1 MTAYRSRAA
10 GQPSRNLHAIT
21 GGIAGCAAHDDH
33 RDLRPAGLP
42 HATGMTRR
50 TWEDFSMARRTGTS
64 RTLISSVA
72 VAVAIFAAVMA
83 FESRSMSFDE
93 AGSAQSNSSSGGM
106 AGMNMSGSDPA
117 PTPKPTPSMAADMPG
132 MDMSG
137 TEPTPTPT
145 PSMAADMPGMDMSG
159 GHEHGATTE
168 SVSARPLA
176 PVLGTFGGGTS
187 AVLLAAGFL
196 RRKDRA
202 ANQARNAAT
211 AARRGRK

>member
-1 MTAYRSRAA
+1 
-10 GQPSRNLHAIT
+10 
-21 GGIAGCAAHDDH
+21 
-33 RDLRPAGLP
+33 
-42 HATGMTRR
+42 
-50 TWEDFSMARRTGTS
+50 MARRTGTS

-106 AGMNMSGSDPA
+106 AGMNMPGMDMSGSDPT
-117 PTPKPTPSMAADMPG
+117 PTPTPSMAADMPG

-137 TEPTPTPT
+137 TDPTPEPTPTPTPT

>member
-1 MTAYRSRAA
+1 MT
-10 GQPSRNLHAIT
+10 
-21 GGIAGCAAHDDH
+21 
-33 RDLRPAGLP
+33 
-42 HATGMTRR
+42 
-50 TWEDFSMARRTGTS
+50 RRTGTS
-64 RTLISSVA
+64 RTVISSVG

-83 FESRSMSFDE
+83 FESRSTSFDE

-106 AGMNMSGSDPA
+106 AGMNM
-117 PTPKPTPSMAADMPG
+117 PG

-137 TEPTPTPT
+137 SEPTPT

-159 GHEHGATTE
+159 AGHEHATT
-168 SVSARPLA
+168 VALARPLA

-202 ANQARNAAT
+202 ANQTRKAAT

>member
-1 MTAYRSRAA
+1 
-10 GQPSRNLHAIT
+10 
-21 GGIAGCAAHDDH
+21 
-33 RDLRPAGLP
+33 
-42 HATGMTRR
+42 
-50 TWEDFSMARRTGTS
+50 MARRTGTS

-83 FESRSMSFDE
+83 FESRSTSFDE

-106 AGMNMSGSDPA
+106 AGMNMPGMDMSGSDPA
-117 PTPKPTPSMAADMPG
+117 PTPTPSMAADMPG

>member
-1 MTAYRSRAA
+1 M
-10 GQPSRNLHAIT
+10 G
-21 GGIAGCAAHDDH
+21 
-33 RDLRPAGLP
+33 
-42 HATGMTRR
+42 
-50 TWEDFSMARRTGTS
+50 RRTGTS
-64 RTLISSVA
+64 RIVISSVA
-72 VAVAIFAAVMA
+72 VAVAIFAAVIA
-83 FESRSMSFDE
+83 VESRSTSFNE

-106 AGMNMSGSDPA
+106 AGMNMPGMDMSGTE
-117 PTPKPTPSMAADMPG
+117 PTPTPSMAADMPG

-159 GHEHGATTE
+159 ADHEHATTAA
-168 SVSARPLA
+168 SARPLA

-202 ANQARNAAT
+202 AVQARKAAT
-211 AARRGRK
+211 AARRSRK

>member
-1 MTAYRSRAA
+1 
-10 GQPSRNLHAIT
+10 
-21 GGIAGCAAHDDH
+21 
-33 RDLRPAGLP
+33 
-42 HATGMTRR
+42 
-50 TWEDFSMARRTGTS
+50 MARRTGTS
-64 RTLISSVA
+64 RTLISSVG

-106 AGMNMSGSDPA
+106 AGMNMPGMDMSGSDPA
-117 PTPKPTPSMAADMPG
+117 PEPT
-132 MDMSG
+132 
-137 TEPTPTPT
+137 PTPTPT

>member
-1 MTAYRSRAA
+1 
-10 GQPSRNLHAIT
+10 
-21 GGIAGCAAHDDH
+21 
-33 RDLRPAGLP
+33 
-42 HATGMTRR
+42 
-50 TWEDFSMARRTGTS
+50 MARRTGTT

-106 AGMNMSGSDPA
+106 AGMNM
-117 PTPKPTPSMAADMPG
+117 PG

-137 TEPTPTPT
+137 SDPTPT

-159 GHEHGATTE
+159 DHEHATTAA
-168 SVSARPLA
+168 SARPLA

-187 AVLLAAGFL
+187 AVLLTAGFL

-202 ANQARNAAT
+202 ANQARKAAT
-211 AARRGRK
+211 TARRNRK

>member
-1 MTAYRSRAA
+1 
-10 GQPSRNLHAIT
+10 
-21 GGIAGCAAHDDH
+21 
-33 RDLRPAGLP
+33 
-42 HATGMTRR
+42 MTRR

-64 RTLISSVA
+64 RTVISSVG

-106 AGMNMSGSDPA
+106 AGMNM
-117 PTPKPTPSMAADMPG
+117 PG

-137 TEPTPTPT
+137 SDPTPAPTPTPTPT

-176 PVLGTFGGGTS
+176 PVLGTFGGGP
-187 AVLLAAGFL
+187 
-196 RRKDRA
+196 
-202 ANQARNAAT
+202 
-211 AARRGRK
+211 RRGRSQPASCAARIARLTRPGMPPPQHVGAGNEQQRPDPAAKHLRAGTPHQTQH

>member
-1 MTAYRSRAA
+1 
-10 GQPSRNLHAIT
+10 
-21 GGIAGCAAHDDH
+21 
-33 RDLRPAGLP
+33 
-42 HATGMTRR
+42 
-50 TWEDFSMARRTGTS
+50 MARRTGTS

-83 FESRSMSFDE
+83 FESRSTSFNE

-106 AGMNMSGSDPA
+106 AGMN
-117 PTPKPTPSMAADMPG
+117 
-132 MDMSG
+132 
-137 TEPTPTPT
+137 
-145 PSMAADMPGMDMSG
+145 MPGMDMSG

>member
-1 MTAYRSRAA
+1 
-10 GQPSRNLHAIT
+10 
-21 GGIAGCAAHDDH
+21 
-33 RDLRPAGLP
+33 
-42 HATGMTRR
+42 
-50 TWEDFSMARRTGTS
+50 MARRTGSS
-64 RTLISSVA
+64 RTVMSSVG

-83 FESRSMSFDE
+83 FESRSTSFNE

-106 AGMNMSGSDPA
+106 AADMPGMDMSGTA
-117 PTPKPTPSMAADMPG
+117 PTPPPTPSMAADMPG

-137 TEPTPTPT
+137 TDPTPEPTPTPTPT

-202 ANQARNAAT
+202 ANQTRKAAT

>member
-1 MTAYRSRAA
+1 
-10 GQPSRNLHAIT
+10 
-21 GGIAGCAAHDDH
+21 
-33 RDLRPAGLP
+33 
-42 HATGMTRR
+42 
-50 TWEDFSMARRTGTS
+50 MARRTGTS

-106 AGMNMSGSDPA
+106 AGMNM
-117 PTPKPTPSMAADMPG
+117 PG

-137 TEPTPTPT
+137 SDPTPT

-202 ANQARNAAT
+202 ANQARNAAI

>member
-1 MTAYRSRAA
+1 
-10 GQPSRNLHAIT
+10 
-21 GGIAGCAAHDDH
+21 
-33 RDLRPAGLP
+33 
-42 HATGMTRR
+42 
-50 TWEDFSMARRTGTS
+50 MARRTGSS
-64 RTLISSVA
+64 RTVMSSVG

-83 FESRSMSFDE
+83 FESRSTSFDE

-106 AGMNMSGSDPA
+106 AADMPGMDMSGTA
-117 PTPKPTPSMAADMPG
+117 PTPAPTPSMAADMPG

-137 TEPTPTPT
+137 TEPTSTPTPT

-159 GHEHGATTE
+159 GHEHGAATE

-202 ANQARNAAT
+202 ANQARKAAT
-211 AARRGRK
+211 AARRSRK

>member
-1 MTAYRSRAA
+1 
-10 GQPSRNLHAIT
+10 
-21 GGIAGCAAHDDH
+21 
-33 RDLRPAGLP
+33 
-42 HATGMTRR
+42 
-50 TWEDFSMARRTGTS
+50 MARRTGTT

-83 FESRSMSFDE
+83 FESRSTSFDE
-93 AGSAQSNSSSGGM
+93 AGSAQSNSGSGGM
-106 AGMNMSGSDPA
+106 AGMNM
-117 PTPKPTPSMAADMPG
+117 PG

-137 TEPTPTPT
+137 SDPTPTPTPT

-159 GHEHGATTE
+159 AGHEHGATTE

-202 ANQARNAAT
+202 ANQAREAAT
-211 AARRGRK
+211 AARRSRK

>member
-1 MTAYRSRAA
+1 MC
-10 GQPSRNLHAIT
+10 I
-21 GGIAGCAAHDDH
+21 
-33 RDLRPAGLP
+33 RDRQRPAPAGLP

-50 TWEDFSMARRTGTS
+50 TWEDFSMARRTGSS
-64 RTLISSVA
+64 RTVISSVG

-83 FESRSMSFDE
+83 FESRSTSFDE

-106 AGMNMSGSDPA
+106 AGMDMSGSD
-117 PTPKPTPSMAADMPG
+117 
-132 MDMSG
+132 
-137 TEPTPTPT
+137 PTPTPT

-159 GHEHGATTE
+159 AGHEHATT
-168 SVSARPLA
+168 VALARPLA

-202 ANQARNAAT
+202 ATQAREAAT
-211 AARRGRK
+211 